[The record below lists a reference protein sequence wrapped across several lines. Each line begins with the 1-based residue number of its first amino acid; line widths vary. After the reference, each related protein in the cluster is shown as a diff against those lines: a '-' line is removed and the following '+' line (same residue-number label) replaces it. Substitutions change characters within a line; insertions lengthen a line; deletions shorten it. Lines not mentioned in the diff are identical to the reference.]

1 MRWWA
6 WRTRFLI
13 CKKKTLGLS
22 LSSPGDDNDGDDD
35 GGGGGDSNA
44 DDDGGGGGGG
54 DDGGDGGGGD
64 LQKESSR
71 VHVSM
76 WSWWLKWS
84 WFHEV

>member
-13 CKKKTLGLS
+13 CKKKTPGLS
-22 LSSPGDDNDGDDD
+22 LSCPGDDNDGDDD
-35 GGGGGDSNA
+35 G
-44 DDDGGGGGGG
+44 DGGGGGGG
-54 DDGGDGGGGD
+54 NDDGGDGGGDDDDD